1 MCNLLDIVG
10 LLVEMLSFAVFTIT
24 EVVTAALI
32 EALTVPGALI
42 LSVLGNVM
50 EGLTIVLEY
59 MIGCFID
66 LFIALVLGCMSFIQE
81 AISAI
86 LGLLGTVFTEFLDYL
101 RTALHAVADLV
112 GEILLYVIEMLVQSL
127 LTILNYFVDAVASL
141 IGSSED

>member
-1 MCNLLDIVG
+1 MCSLLDIVG
-10 LLVEMLSFAVFTIT
+10 LLVDMLSFAVFTIT
-24 EVVTAALI
+24 EVVSAALI
-32 EALTVPGALI
+32 EAVAVPGALI
-42 LSVLGNVM
+42 LSVLGNVV
-50 EGLTIVLEY
+50 EGLTVVLEY

-66 LFIALVLGCMSFIQE
+66 LSIALVLGCMSFIQE
-81 AISAI
+81 AISTI

-112 GEILLYVIEMLVQSL
+112 GEILWNVIEMLVQSL